1 MKKLL
6 AISSVLLG
14 VVFLAGCGQQQ
25 TSQIQPTTPAPVAQT
40 PEQPVATQTAPIDE
54 TSSWQTYSSV
64 ALGYEIKY
72 PKNWTKINTSGC
84 QADSDGCFLYL
95 ESSPYNVPPL
105 GEGTILGV
113 NPNNKS
119 TGLIISVSS
128 FSNPNKLSMGEFI
141 TKELRWG
148 SQINQSSISKQIIAK
163 NEFTKIPPADDLNLP
178 SYFISAGSKI
188 IEIDGYL
195 FIGDK
200 MSTQEKIGFEKIYN
214 QVLSTL
220 KFNK

>member
-1 MKKLL
+1 
-6 AISSVLLG
+6 
-14 VVFLAGCGQQQ
+14 
-25 TSQIQPTTPAPVAQT
+25 
-40 PEQPVATQTAPIDE
+40 
-54 TSSWQTYSSV
+54 
-64 ALGYEIKY
+64 
-72 PKNWTKINTSGC
+72 
-84 QADSDGCFLYL
+84 
-95 ESSPYNVPPL
+95 
-105 GEGTILGV
+105 
-113 NPNNKS
+113 
-119 TGLIISVSS
+119 
-128 FSNPNKLSMGEFI
+128 MGEFI